1 MKKTISI
8 SFLIFNLIFTQFI
21 TGQNSQK
28 NPSDEL
34 LGEKVDSII
43 RMGIREKAF
52 PGAQVLLF
60 KDDRIKLFEAYGFHT
75 YDSIT
80 PVAKNDL
87 YDLASVS

>member
-1 MKKTISI
+1 MKKTISA

-43 RMGIREKAF
+43 HMGIREKAF

-60 KDDRIKLFEAYGFHT
+60 KDDSIQLFEALSLIH
-75 YDSIT
+75 I
-80 PVAKNDL
+80 
-87 YDLASVS
+87 